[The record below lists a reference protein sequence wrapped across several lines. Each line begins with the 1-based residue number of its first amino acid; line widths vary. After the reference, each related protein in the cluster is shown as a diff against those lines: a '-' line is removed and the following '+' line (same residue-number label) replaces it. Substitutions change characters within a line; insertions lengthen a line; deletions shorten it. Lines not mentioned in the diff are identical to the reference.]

1 MINIMKRPILP
12 VIIFLA
18 LSWYLFFFR
27 LDAMGLT
34 DPDETFYAQT
44 AKEMLSKNEWLVPHI
59 FGKPQFEKP
68 VFFYWLVEIS
78 FKAFGVNETAA
89 RLPSAVFGMIGIAAT
104 YFLGSLLFN
113 KRTGLLGAIM
123 LATSVEYIILSR
135 ACVTDMTLF
144 SLMLLGA
151 LFFFY
156 GHLKDRLYAYL
167 LSAAFFA
174 LAVLTK
180 GPIAVMLP
188 GLALILYFVFIRDWK
203 SFTKIPFLRM
213 TAVFIAV
220 AAPWYLAM
228 YKVHGNVFID
238 AFFGFQNIIRFTQS
252 EHKIGSQ
259 VWYNIPILLGGFFPW
274 SVFLPFGLWSAIK
287 KVTSGQSPVTGD
299 QRKGHVFA
307 LTWFF
312 SIFLFFTVSSTK
324 LPTYIFPC
332 FVAATLIAAA
342 SWDEFLKVR
351 PSQMTEKWVR
361 GACYALVV
369 IVILGIAGASIYLS
383 GHYPTLLT
391 SLVIPF
397 SILLFGILMSLVA
410 ILNGKKL
417 WTFMLIAYAI
427 LIFLYPASKL
437 ALPELE
443 KFETSK
449 AVAVKLNALM
459 SPGER
464 LGSEDRYMEGLTFYT
479 GHIPENLGNSDNMA
493 NFLNSNDRVWCLL
506 KDRNN
511 IEFSALGA
519 YVVYRFG
526 KMVILTNKLP
536 ESEKY
541 PIERGGVK

>member
-1 MINIMKRPILP
+1 MMKRPILP

-44 AKEMLSKNEWLVPHI
+44 AKEMISKNEWLTPQI

-113 KRTGLLGAIM
+113 RRTGLLAAVM
-123 LATSVEYIILSR
+123 LATSVEYVILSR

-156 GHLKDRLYAYL
+156 GHLKERRYAYL

-188 GLALILYFVFIRDWK
+188 ALALLLYFVFTKDWK
-203 SFTKIPFLRM
+203 SFTKIPFLGM
-213 TAVFIAV
+213 AVVFIAV

-228 YKVHGNVFID
+228 YKIHGNVFID
-238 AFFGFQNIIRFTQS
+238 AFFGFQNIVRFTQS

-274 SVFLPFGLWSAIK
+274 SVFLPFGLWLAFK
-287 KVTSGQSPVTGD
+287 KAMARDSQ
-299 QRKGHVFA
+299 KGYIFA
-307 LTWFF
+307 LTWLF

-332 FVAATLIAAA
+332 FVAAALIAAA
-342 SWDEFLKVR
+342 SWDEFLKDR
-351 PSQMTEKWVR
+351 PSNAAGKWVG

-369 IVILGIAGASIYLS
+369 IVIAGIAGASAYLS
-383 GHYPTLLT
+383 GHYPSILK
-391 SLVIPF
+391 SLMIPY
-397 SILLFGILMSLVA
+397 SMLLFGILLSLVA

-417 WTFMLIAYAI
+417 WAFILIAYAI
-427 LIFLYPASKL
+427 VIFLYPVSKL
-437 ALPELE
+437 VLPELG

-449 AVAVKLNALM
+449 IIAAKLATLM
-459 SPGER
+459 TPGEK

-479 GHIPENLGNSDNMA
+479 GYIPQNLGNYDNMVS
-493 NFLNSNDRVWCLL
+493 FLSSKDRVWCVL

-511 IEFSALGA
+511 IQFKGIDA
-519 YVVYRFG
+519 YAVYKLG
-526 KMVILTNKLP
+526 KMVIITNKL
-536 ESEKY
+536 SEDEKLMAN
-541 PIERGGVK
+541 RGGVK

>member
-188 GLALILYFVFIRDWK
+188 GLALILYFVFTRDWK

-287 KVTSGQSPVTGD
+287 KVTSGQS
-299 QRKGHVFA
+299 
-307 LTWFF
+307 
-312 SIFLFFTVSSTK
+312 
-324 LPTYIFPC
+324 
-332 FVAATLIAAA
+332 
-342 SWDEFLKVR
+342 
-351 PSQMTEKWVR
+351 
-361 GACYALVV
+361 
-369 IVILGIAGASIYLS
+369 
-383 GHYPTLLT
+383 
-391 SLVIPF
+391 
-397 SILLFGILMSLVA
+397 
-410 ILNGKKL
+410 
-417 WTFMLIAYAI
+417 
-427 LIFLYPASKL
+427 
-437 ALPELE
+437 
-443 KFETSK
+443 
-449 AVAVKLNALM
+449 
-459 SPGER
+459 
-464 LGSEDRYMEGLTFYT
+464 
-479 GHIPENLGNSDNMA
+479 
-493 NFLNSNDRVWCLL
+493 
-506 KDRNN
+506 
-511 IEFSALGA
+511 
-519 YVVYRFG
+519 
-526 KMVILTNKLP
+526 
-536 ESEKY
+536 
-541 PIERGGVK
+541 